1 MLHPFITQ
9 SWCASGEPPWMPRPT
24 TSESSGNSSSE
35 LIRIPGR
42 GRFSATARM
51 VARQVRGLVARAT

>member
-35 LIRIPGR
+35 LIRIPGAAGSPQPR
-42 GRFSATARM
+42 GWWHARSAAW
-51 VARQVRGLVARAT
+51 

>member
-35 LIRIPGR
+35 LIRIP
-42 GRFSATARM
+42 SAMRCRRLASS
-51 VARQVRGLVARAT
+51 ASGSHQVSRS